1 MADYIDRQASIDVI
15 DEVMQSFFCGA
26 EDNDVISD
34 TEKLMLTIN
43 KVICEKKIKAL
54 PSADVQPVVRCK
66 DCKYYYYAENRIPS
80 ERGWACANDGCYAS
94 QNDYCS
100 WGERIDG

>member
-1 MADYIDRQASIDVI
+1 MVNRMAEWIMKEETDMDGVGCYIKT
-15 DEVMQSFFCGA
+15 G
-26 EDNDVISD
+26 
-34 TEKLMLTIN
+34 K
-43 KVICEKKIKAL
+43 
-54 PSADVQPVVRCK
+54 VVRCK
-66 DCKYYYYAENRIPS
+66 DCKYYYYADNRIPS